1 MFTYIGTVIQLKN
14 QINNSYFQLKDSV
27 EDKLLL
33 VEEKIKL
40 KLLSDVD
47 LVQKMTS
54 YHLNTGGKRLRALL
68 TLGSAKMCGYSKGT
82 RDINL
87 AACVELIHSA
97 TLMHDDVID
106 DGSIRRGKKTINKIW
121 NNHSSVLIGDYLLSR
136 CFEMMVEDGSL
147 EVLKLLSS
155 TSSKIAQGE
164 VLQLQHQGEV
174 DMLEETYLK
183 IISSK
188 TAELFAAATKVG
200 AILSEM
206 KTKEKEALEFY
217 GRNLGLTF
225 QIADDTLD
233 YNSELKLFGKKI
245 GKDFYEGKVT
255 LPIILLFQK
264 ADNQEKERL
273 KETFL
278 KNIRDENDLDY
289 ILSLIKKYEIIK
301 SCYQKAQHYINL
313 ASNSLSV
320 FNDCE
325 EKNILENLTSFSLSR
340 NF

>member
-1 MFTYIGTVIQLKN
+1 MGTVIQLKN

-27 EDKLLL
+27 ENRLLL

-40 KLLSDVD
+40 KLSSDVE
-47 LVQKMTS
+47 LVKKMTD
-54 YHLNTGGKRLRALL
+54 YHIDTGGKRLRALL
-68 TLGSAKMCGYSKGT
+68 TLGSAKLCNYYKGT

-106 DGSIRRGKKTINKIW
+106 NGTLRRGKKTLNKIW
-121 NNHSSVLIGDYLLSR
+121 DNHSSVLVGDYLLSR
-136 CFEMMVEDGSL
+136 CFEMMVEDGNL

-183 IISSK
+183 IISAK
-188 TAELFAAATKVG
+188 TAELFAASTKVG
-200 AILSEM
+200 AILSD
-206 KTKEKEALEFY
+206 KNNKEKEALEFY

-233 YNSELKLFGKKI
+233 YNAELKLFGKKI

-264 ADNQEKERL
+264 ANIEEKKKL
-273 KETFL
+273 KDIFL
-278 KNIRDENDLDY
+278 KNIRDEKDLDY
-289 ILSLIKKYEIIK
+289 SLSLIKKYNIINA
-301 SCYQKAQHYINL
+301 CYQKAQHYINL

-325 EKNILENLTSFSLSR
+325 EKSILENLTSFSLSR